1 MKREP
6 IITPLKPNKGDAIG
20 PHTAHYSGGTARTR
34 HIPLQLTFGPPDERL
49 YQDAVNIGI
58 GAEFYVQN
66 KGVGWA
72 VGNISTGKGFTVKST
87 RIASSESSG
96 ILESCGSLAKF
107 TETKFNPRSCGTISL
122 GHPALYTGELLSEA
136 ERNNSPKL
144 DASEGNIR
152 YKEKYSLQIEGQD
165 IPVRKYRSFL
175 NLLLYCTS
183 IIDSSNQALRL
194 SKLQR
199 KFAVENYDSVAC
211 LPYANV
217 DLFAMELG
225 LLFGVY
231 GMYSSTH
238 VQFIQDAGD
247 APIIEVFHGP
257 VLYVSDRDQW
267 LNQRGIPS
275 GNPATK
281 EDVIPNFVK
290 NISYAGERE
299 YRFLLQT
306 PSILRCSQIITPTGE
321 AVKHLFS
328 SNPLEYYWK
337 TRFEKDCIADPMQ
350 WMEISSQ
357 ERDLKEVGIE
367 ANPEGDG
374 IQVKPL
380 RRESRSISV
389 VTVDKSLLS

>member
-6 IITPLKPNKGDAIG
+6 IITPLKPNGGDVIG
-20 PHTAHYSGGTARTR
+20 PHTAHYSGATARTR
-34 HIPLQLTFGPPDERL
+34 HIRLQKTIGIPDETL
-49 YQDAVNIGI
+49 YQYAVNIGI
-58 GAEFYVQN
+58 GAGFYVKN
-66 KGVGWA
+66 KGLGWDVKKVG
-72 VGNISTGKGFTVKST
+72 TGKGFIVKST
-87 RIASSESSG
+87 RIANSESRG
-96 ILESCGSLAKF
+96 ILGSCGSLAKF
-107 TETKFNPRSCGTISL
+107 TETKFNPLSCGTISL
-122 GHPALYTGELLSEA
+122 GHPVLYTGELLSDA

-144 DASEGNIR
+144 DASEGNSR
-152 YKEKYSLQIEGQD
+152 YKKEYSLQIEGQD
-165 IPVRKYRSFL
+165 VPVRKYRSLL
-175 NLLLYCTS
+175 NILLYCTS
-183 IIDSSNQALRL
+183 IIDSNNQALRL
-194 SKLQR
+194 SQLQQ
-199 KFAVENYDSVAC
+199 KFALENYDSVAY

-238 VQFIQDAGD
+238 MRFIQGTGD

-267 LNQRGIPS
+267 LNERGVPS
-275 GNPATK
+275 GKPATR
-281 EDVIPNFVK
+281 EDIIPNFVK
-290 NISYAGERE
+290 NISYAEERE

-306 PSILRCSQIITPTGE
+306 PSILGCSQLITPTGE
-321 AVKHLFS
+321 AVKCLFS

-337 TRFEKDCIADPMQ
+337 TRIEKDCIANPMQ
-350 WMEISSQ
+350 WMELLSQ

-380 RRESRSISV
+380 RPESRSISV